1 MTIHDYIIN
10 LINDNYQVS
19 KVKITDYYQYQPT
32 IDVNGQTIV
41 VEQYTHEDEI
51 LCEFYNSNNE
61 LVARAK
67 SFVSLI

>member
-10 LINDNYQVS
+10 LINDNYEIL

>member
-10 LINDNYQVS
+10 LINENYQIS
-19 KVKITDYYQYQPT
+19 KVKITNCYQYQPT

-41 VEQYTHEDEI
+41 VEEYTHEDET

>member
-1 MTIHDYIIN
+1 MTIHDYILN
-10 LINDNYQVS
+10 LLQDGYQVS
-19 KVKITDYYQYQPT
+19 RVKITDYYQYQPT
-32 IDVNGQTIV
+32 FDVNEQAIV
-41 VEQYTHEDEI
+41 VEQYTHEDQS

>member
-10 LINDNYQVS
+10 LTNENYQVS
-19 KVKITDYYQYQPT
+19 KIKITNYYEYQPT
-32 IDVNGQTIV
+32 INVNGQTIV
-41 VEQYTHEDEI
+41 VEQYTHEDES

-67 SFVSLI
+67 SFESLI

>member
-19 KVKITDYYQYQPT
+19 KVKITNYYQYQPT

>member
-1 MTIHDYIIN
+1 MTIHDYILN
-10 LINDNYQVS
+10 LLQDGYQVS
-19 KVKITDYYQYQPT
+19 KIKITDYYQYQPT

-41 VEQYTHEDEI
+41 VEQYQHEDVS
-51 LCEFYNSNNE
+51 LCEFYNSNNQ

>member
-10 LINDNYQVS
+10 LINENYQVS
-19 KVKITDYYQYQPT
+19 KIKITNYYEYQPT
-32 IDVNGQTIV
+32 ISVNGQIIV
-41 VEQYTHEDEI
+41 VEQYINEDQS

-67 SFVSLI
+67 SFESLI